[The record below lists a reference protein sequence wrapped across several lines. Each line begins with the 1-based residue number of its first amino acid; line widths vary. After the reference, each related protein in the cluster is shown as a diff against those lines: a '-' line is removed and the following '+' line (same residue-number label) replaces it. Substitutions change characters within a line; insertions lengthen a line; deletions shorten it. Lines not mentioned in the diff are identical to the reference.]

1 MDAIETAKRAG
12 YTAIVSHRSG
22 ETEDTMIADIAVATN
37 SGIIKT
43 GAPSRLERV
52 AKYNRLMEIEDMI
65 GDSAIY
71 SGIDAFYSIKHR

>member
-1 MDAIETAKRAG
+1 
-12 YTAIVSHRSG
+12 
-22 ETEDTMIADIAVATN
+22 MIADIAVATN